1 MDGSGGL
8 VLVID
13 PSSGSSGSMPGF
25 CLLKDGQLVES
36 GHYQIPLQD
45 APKRLFYLDTLLRK
59 EYRNEDGTN
68 KLSALVI
75 ENIPPFM
82 GRGPATGGPGGEAF
96 RTKGVLNLHRSIGV
110 VFGALGDVP
119 ITEIT
124 PRSWKARVSKAGFAV
139 KLKGKYG
146 DEYDALAMA
155 YTYLQMKGL
164 RCEILEGKLREYTA
178 RPGAKIQ

>member
-1 MDGSGGL
+1 MDSCSGL

-13 PSSGSSGSMPGF
+13 PSSGSTGSMPGF

-36 GHYQIPLQD
+36 GHYQIPLQE
-45 APKRLFYLDTLLRK
+45 APRRLHYLDSLLRE
-59 EYRNEDGTN
+59 EYRNPDGTP
-68 KLSALVI
+68 KLSGLVI

-82 GRGPATGGPGGEAF
+82 SRGPASGAPGDADF
-96 RTKGVLNLHRSIGV
+96 RTKGVINLHRSIGV

-124 PRSWKARVSKAGFAV
+124 PRSWKSRVSKVGFAI

-155 YTYLQMKGL
+155 YTYLDTHGR
-164 RCEILEGKLREYTA
+164 RCEVLEGKLREYTA
-178 RPGAKIQ
+178 RPGARLK

>member
-1 MDGSGGL
+1 MDSCSGL

-13 PSSGSSGSMPGF
+13 PSSGSQESMPGF
-25 CLLKDGQLVES
+25 CLLKDGYLIES
-36 GHYQIPLQD
+36 GHYQIPLKE
-45 APKRLFYLDTLLRK
+45 APKRLHYLDSLLRE
-59 EYRNEDGTN
+59 EYRNPDGSP
-68 KLSALVI
+68 KLSGLVI

-82 GRGPATGGPGGEAF
+82 GRGGGPGDAGF

-124 PRSWKARVSKAGFAV
+124 PRSWKSRVSKAGFAI
-139 KLKGKYG
+139 KLRGQYG

-155 YTYLQMKGL
+155 YTYLQL
-164 RCEILEGKLREYTA
+164 LERRCEVLEGKLREYTA
-178 RPGAKIQ
+178 RPGARMQ